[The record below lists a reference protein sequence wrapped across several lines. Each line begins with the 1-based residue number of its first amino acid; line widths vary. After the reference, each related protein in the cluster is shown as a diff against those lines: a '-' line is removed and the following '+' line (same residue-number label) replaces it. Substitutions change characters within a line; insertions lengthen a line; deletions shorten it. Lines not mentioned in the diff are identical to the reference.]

1 MCFRPSPSVQI
12 SLEEVKRSRDELYQE
27 VKISLS
33 DRPPSY
39 VKNDAI
45 VRVHMVVR
53 SCWLHALPP
62 DPSTCSDC
70 PPCNPHF
77 SLTVSCFTF
86 SLTGQRTEGKT
97 FACRSFKWGESS
109 SYKFWE
115 ANSPASSQ
123 TGESCSHAVLGL
135 RCPFACVRVWRRFG
149 WVCVYYL
156 PSVWNV

>member
-53 SCWLHALPP
+53 SC
-62 DPSTCSDC
+62 
-70 PPCNPHF
+70 
-77 SLTVSCFTF
+77 
-86 SLTGQRTEGKT
+86 
-97 FACRSFKWGESS
+97 
-109 SYKFWE
+109 
-115 ANSPASSQ
+115 
-123 TGESCSHAVLGL
+123 
-135 RCPFACVRVWRRFG
+135 
-149 WVCVYYL
+149 
-156 PSVWNV
+156 